1 MNKEELYNLALND
14 VHKYNLLNEIFAIE
28 DLRSAQRSYCF
39 KVNGF
44 ISLDVLNKY
53 VNSID
58 ENTNLKQALNEI
70 KECLLTKIREN
81 QKLIE
86 MLEGTGSFRI
96 GNAQSKIK
104 DYQECLQIID
114 KVGGNE

>member
-14 VHKYNLLNEIFAIE
+14 VHKYNLLNEIFAIRNE
-28 DLRSAQRSYCF
+28 KEKTDYYIG
-39 KVNGF
+39 VEGF
-44 ISLDVLNKY
+44 ISLDVLNQY
-53 VNSID
+53 VNKVN

-114 KVGGNE
+114 KVGGN